1 VELEQSRRSFEER
14 GVKVAVITYDS
25 QEILRRFA
33 EAQHL
38 GYPCL
43 SDQGSVVIKQFG
55 ILNTNVPE
63 GNKFHGIP
71 FPTDYLIG
79 PDGIIRAKYFLPD
92 YQTRVASS
100 TILLDQ
106 FGVAGA
112 KSVALE
118 AEDLRV
124 VIAPTTDHSVA
135 GQEIGIAADFTIV
148 PGWHIYGQP
157 LPENYTATAIEF
169 DGDTVASQALEFPPA
184 EKVTFAALGETL
196 PVYHGNFRAKGK
208 LLIRSGLKPGEYQ
221 LKGKLKY
228 QECSQDVCKI
238 PQTVAFEL
246 PLRIEAM
253 TPPAPK

>member
-1 VELEQSRRSFEER
+1 
-14 GVKVAVITYDS
+14 
-25 QEILRRFA
+25 
-33 EAQHL
+33 
-38 GYPCL
+38 
-43 SDQGSVVIKQFG
+43 
-55 ILNTNVPE
+55 
-63 GNKFHGIP
+63 
-71 FPTDYLIG
+71 
-79 PDGIIRAKYFLPD
+79 
-92 YQTRVASS
+92 VASS

-135 GQEIGIAADFTIV
+135 GQEIGIAADFAV
-148 PGWHIYGQP
+148 APGWHIYGQP

-169 DGDTVASQALEFPPA
+169 EGDTVASQVLEFPAA
-184 EKVTFAALGETL
+184 EKVTFAALGEML

-221 LKGKLKY
+221 LNGKLKY

-246 PLRIEAM
+246 PLRIEGM